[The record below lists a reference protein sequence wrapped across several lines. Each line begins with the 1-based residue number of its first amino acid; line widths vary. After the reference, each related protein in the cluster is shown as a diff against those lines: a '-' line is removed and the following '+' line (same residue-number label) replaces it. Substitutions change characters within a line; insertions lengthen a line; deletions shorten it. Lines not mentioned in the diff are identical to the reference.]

1 MIEVSRVYGV
11 RPKVSR
17 GARMQPALTTHDHA
31 SRAALTASESDTA
44 FRRFTQQ
51 RTHVPPY
58 TRGCAHLERRRRMH
72 SAARSTCAAVSNV
85 RSSPLG
91 ADTVCKSRNSSADVL
106 FKQQGWWPCR
116 LVPPTIW

>member
-1 MIEVSRVYGV
+1 
-11 RPKVSR
+11 
-17 GARMQPALTTHDHA
+17 MQPALTTHDQA
-31 SRAALTASESDTA
+31 SRAALTASESGTA

-106 FKQQGWWPCR
+106 FKRNRAGGLAAWCR
-116 LVPPTIW
+116 RPFGE